1 MKLLQLT
8 SDNPNFKT
16 LNFETTLNIVAG
28 LQLTEEEK
36 KTINSIGK
44 SLTLTLVA
52 LMFGGKLD
60 TKNPKEKKLKDFLST
75 YGMFYL
81 YFKHNGQNYEIKKD
95 FSKPAFYIDDKKITQ
110 TDYTTELN
118 KIFMDKGSDLSF
130 RQVFN
135 SFARRFGGD
144 YYSSPIRQQ
153 GMPLS
158 DYSQRLNN
166 LKLLD
171 IDTSLVKENFK
182 IRDKLSKLEKAEEFI
197 KEYSDAL
204 DKVNLKD
211 LKDDYK
217 LLLEDKKNFVIAQ
230 NYDAIKIEADKLTE
244 ELNELRNYMQ
254 NIRNSLQKK
263 EKNLLSTENIDI
275 DPNEIESL
283 YKEAKFFF
291 DAKIKKRLDEAQNFH
306 NTLTFNRKNRI
317 KMEIKEL
324 NIQKEKLN
332 EKIESLST
340 KRDEKLILL
349 DSSGALEEYH
359 AIEEKIKLLYQEIE
373 KLTKYEK
380 LLSEFTIDK
389 SELDVQSSVI
399 KQKSILFLEKEKGY
413 LENLED
419 DFRSIVKKFYD
430 NHGGTLK
437 IKEAKK
443 AKYLYD
449 IFIDI
454 DGDGGQSVGNVGIFC
469 YDVFLY
475 QKNKNILN
483 FMAHDGC
490 IFSEMDGRQKAM
502 IFKTVIELIKK
513 NDLQYFINIGE
524 DSLEMVLK
532 QDILTDEEK
541 DFIKKHI
548 ILELYDKEPKHR
560 LFGEAFN

>member
-130 RQVFN
+130 RRVFN

-291 DAKIKKRLDEAQNFH
+291 DAKIKKRLDETQNFH
-306 NTLTFNRKNRI
+306 RKNRI